1 MHAYGNGTENTYT
14 YNTLIFIPFVTR
26 ISNGTEN
33 TYNYNRQ
40 RKRLQGITHELQKLM
55 NSKNMNSK
63 LNLLQ
68 LQLFLQTRNFITDE
82 LAEEQYFD
90 IRFNEDGRYF
100 FHENGIEDPEEF
112 VRQQLMATNITKD
125 ENHPLISYRPRRNAK
140 FQINKIKLLNHRWVI
155 CDFSDGLDW
164 GELLIKM
171 TLNDDKT
178 LSFDVLD
185 QTLYVSE
192 QKP

>member
-1 MHAYGNGTENTYT
+1 MKLIKLPFLLLTGSIFMISCGDNKDEKKIVQKEEKLSIE
-14 YNTLIFIPFVTR
+14 TLQDSI
-26 ISNGTEN
+26 
-33 TYNYNRQ
+33 
-40 RKRLQGITHELQKLM
+40 RKLSEEL
-55 NSKNMNSK
+55 SDA
-63 LNLLQ
+63 
-68 LQLFLQTRNFITDE
+68 R
-82 LAEEQYFD
+82 YFD
-90 IRFNEDGRYF
+90 IQYNEDGQYF
-100 FHENGIEDPEEF
+100 FYENGIEDSEEF

-164 GELLIKM
+164 GELLLKM

-178 LSFDVLD
+178 LSFEVLD

>member
-1 MHAYGNGTENTYT
+1 MK
-14 YNTLIFIPFVTR
+14 LIKLPFLLLIGSIFM
-26 ISNGTEN
+26 ISCGDNKDEKKIVEKEEKPSIDIL
-33 TYNYNRQ
+33 Q
-40 RKRLQGITHELQKLM
+40 DSIRKLSEEL
-55 NSKNMNSK
+55 SDA
-63 LNLLQ
+63 
-68 LQLFLQTRNFITDE
+68 R
-82 LAEEQYFD
+82 YFD
-90 IRFNEDGRYF
+90 IQYNEDSQYF
-100 FHENGIEDPEEF
+100 FYENGIEDSEEF

-164 GELLIKM
+164 GELLLKI
-171 TLNDDKT
+171 TINDDKT
-178 LSFDVLD
+178 LSFEVLD

>member
-1 MHAYGNGTENTYT
+1 MKLIKLPFLLLIGSIFMISCGDNKDEKKIVEKEEKLSIE
-14 YNTLIFIPFVTR
+14 TLQDSI
-26 ISNGTEN
+26 
-33 TYNYNRQ
+33 
-40 RKRLQGITHELQKLM
+40 RKLSEEL
-55 NSKNMNSK
+55 SDA
-63 LNLLQ
+63 
-68 LQLFLQTRNFITDE
+68 R
-82 LAEEQYFD
+82 YFD
-90 IRFNEDGRYF
+90 IQYNEDSQYF
-100 FHENGIEDPEEF
+100 FYENGIEDSEEF
-112 VRQQLMATNITKD
+112 VLQQLMATNITKD

-164 GELLIKM
+164 GELLLKI

-178 LSFDVLD
+178 LSFEVLD

>member
-1 MHAYGNGTENTYT
+1 MK
-14 YNTLIFIPFVTR
+14 LIKLPFLLLTGSIFM
-26 ISNGTEN
+26 ISCGDNKDEKKIV
-33 TYNYNRQ
+33 Q
-40 RKRLQGITHELQKLM
+40 KEEKPSIEILQDSIRKLSEEL
-55 NSKNMNSK
+55 SEA
-63 LNLLQ
+63 
-68 LQLFLQTRNFITDE
+68 R
-82 LAEEQYFD
+82 YFD
-90 IRFNEDGRYF
+90 IQYNEDSQYF
-100 FHENGIEDPEEF
+100 FYENGIEDSEEF

-164 GELLIKM
+164 GELLLKI

-178 LSFDVLD
+178 LSFEVLD

>member
-1 MHAYGNGTENTYT
+1 MKLIKLPFLLLIGSMFMISCGDNKDEKKIVEKEEKLSIE
-14 YNTLIFIPFVTR
+14 TLQDSIHKL
-26 ISNGTEN
+26 SE
-33 TYNYNRQ
+33 
-40 RKRLQGITHELQKLM
+40 EL
-55 NSKNMNSK
+55 SDA
-63 LNLLQ
+63 
-68 LQLFLQTRNFITDE
+68 R
-82 LAEEQYFD
+82 YFD
-90 IRFNEDGRYF
+90 IQYNEDSQYF
-100 FHENGIEDPEEF
+100 FYENGIEDSEEF

-164 GELLIKM
+164 GELLLKI

-178 LSFDVLD
+178 LSFEVLD

>member
-1 MHAYGNGTENTYT
+1 MK
-14 YNTLIFIPFVTR
+14 LIKLPFLLLIGSIFM
-26 ISNGTEN
+26 ISCGDNKDEKKIIEKEEKPSIDIL
-33 TYNYNRQ
+33 Q
-40 RKRLQGITHELQKLM
+40 DSIRKLSEEL
-55 NSKNMNSK
+55 SDA
-63 LNLLQ
+63 
-68 LQLFLQTRNFITDE
+68 R
-82 LAEEQYFD
+82 YFD
-90 IRFNEDGRYF
+90 IQYNEDSQYF
-100 FHENGIEDPEEF
+100 FYENGIEDSEEF

-164 GELLIKM
+164 GELLLKI

-178 LSFDVLD
+178 LSFEVLD

>member
-1 MHAYGNGTENTYT
+1 MKLIKLPFLLLTGSIFMISCGDNKDEKKIVQKEEKLSIE
-14 YNTLIFIPFVTR
+14 TLQDSI
-26 ISNGTEN
+26 
-33 TYNYNRQ
+33 
-40 RKRLQGITHELQKLM
+40 RKLSEEL
-55 NSKNMNSK
+55 SDA
-63 LNLLQ
+63 
-68 LQLFLQTRNFITDE
+68 R
-82 LAEEQYFD
+82 YFD
-90 IRFNEDGRYF
+90 IQYNEDSQYF
-100 FHENGIEDPEEF
+100 FYENGIEDSEEF

-164 GELLIKM
+164 GELLLKM
-171 TLNDDKT
+171 TLSDDKT
-178 LSFDVLD
+178 LSFEVLD

>member
-1 MHAYGNGTENTYT
+1 M
-14 YNTLIFIPFVTR
+14 FM
-26 ISNGTEN
+26 ISCGDNKDEKKIVEKEEKPSIEIL
-33 TYNYNRQ
+33 Q
-40 RKRLQGITHELQKLM
+40 DSIRKLSEEL
-55 NSKNMNSK
+55 SDA
-63 LNLLQ
+63 
-68 LQLFLQTRNFITDE
+68 R
-82 LAEEQYFD
+82 YFD
-90 IRFNEDGRYF
+90 IQYNEDSQYF
-100 FHENGIEDPEEF
+100 FYENGIEDSEEF

-164 GELLIKM
+164 GELLLKI

-178 LSFDVLD
+178 LSFEVLD

>member
-1 MHAYGNGTENTYT
+1 MK
-14 YNTLIFIPFVTR
+14 LIKLPFLLLIGSIFM
-26 ISNGTEN
+26 ISCGDNKDEKKIV
-33 TYNYNRQ
+33 Q
-40 RKRLQGITHELQKLM
+40 KEEKPSIEILQDSIRKLSEEL
-55 NSKNMNSK
+55 SDA
-63 LNLLQ
+63 
-68 LQLFLQTRNFITDE
+68 R
-82 LAEEQYFD
+82 YFD
-90 IRFNEDGRYF
+90 IQYNEDSQYF
-100 FHENGIEDPEEF
+100 FYENGIEDSEEF

-164 GELLIKM
+164 GELLLKI

-178 LSFDVLD
+178 LSFEVLD

>member
-1 MHAYGNGTENTYT
+1 MK
-14 YNTLIFIPFVTR
+14 LIKLPFLLLIGSIFM
-26 ISNGTEN
+26 ISCGDNKDEKKIVEKEEKLSIEIL
-33 TYNYNRQ
+33 Q
-40 RKRLQGITHELQKLM
+40 DSIRKLSEEL
-55 NSKNMNSK
+55 SDA
-63 LNLLQ
+63 
-68 LQLFLQTRNFITDE
+68 R
-82 LAEEQYFD
+82 YFD
-90 IRFNEDGRYF
+90 IQYNEDSQYF
-100 FHENGIEDPEEF
+100 FYENGIEDSEEF

-164 GELLIKM
+164 GELLLKM

-178 LSFDVLD
+178 LSFEVLD

>member
-1 MHAYGNGTENTYT
+1 MKLIKLPFLLLIGSIFMISCGDNKDEEKIVEKEEKLSIE
-14 YNTLIFIPFVTR
+14 TLQDSI
-26 ISNGTEN
+26 
-33 TYNYNRQ
+33 
-40 RKRLQGITHELQKLM
+40 RKLSEEL
-55 NSKNMNSK
+55 SDA
-63 LNLLQ
+63 
-68 LQLFLQTRNFITDE
+68 R
-82 LAEEQYFD
+82 YFD
-90 IRFNEDGRYF
+90 IQYNEDSQYF
-100 FHENGIEDPEEF
+100 FYENGIEDSEEF

-164 GELLIKM
+164 GELLLKI

-178 LSFDVLD
+178 LSFEVLD

>member
-1 MHAYGNGTENTYT
+1 MK
-14 YNTLIFIPFVTR
+14 LIKLPFLLLIGSIFM
-26 ISNGTEN
+26 ISCGDNEDEKKIVEKEEKPSIDIL
-33 TYNYNRQ
+33 Q
-40 RKRLQGITHELQKLM
+40 DSIRKLSEEL
-55 NSKNMNSK
+55 SDA
-63 LNLLQ
+63 
-68 LQLFLQTRNFITDE
+68 R
-82 LAEEQYFD
+82 YFD
-90 IRFNEDGRYF
+90 IQYNEDSQYF
-100 FHENGIEDPEEF
+100 FYENGIEDSEEF

-164 GELLIKM
+164 GELLLKI

-178 LSFDVLD
+178 LSFEVLD

>member
-1 MHAYGNGTENTYT
+1 MK
-14 YNTLIFIPFVTR
+14 LIKLPFLLLIGSIFM
-26 ISNGTEN
+26 ISCGDNKDEKKIVEKEEKPSIEIL
-33 TYNYNRQ
+33 Q
-40 RKRLQGITHELQKLM
+40 DSIRKLSEEL
-55 NSKNMNSK
+55 SDA
-63 LNLLQ
+63 
-68 LQLFLQTRNFITDE
+68 R
-82 LAEEQYFD
+82 YFD
-90 IRFNEDGRYF
+90 IQYNEDSQYF
-100 FHENGIEDPEEF
+100 FYENGIEDLEEF

-164 GELLIKM
+164 GELLLKI

-178 LSFDVLD
+178 LSFEVLD

>member
-1 MHAYGNGTENTYT
+1 MMKLIKLPFLLLTGSIFMISCGDNKDEKKIVQKEEKLSIE
-14 YNTLIFIPFVTR
+14 TLQDSI
-26 ISNGTEN
+26 
-33 TYNYNRQ
+33 
-40 RKRLQGITHELQKLM
+40 RKLSEEL
-55 NSKNMNSK
+55 SDA
-63 LNLLQ
+63 
-68 LQLFLQTRNFITDE
+68 R
-82 LAEEQYFD
+82 YFD
-90 IRFNEDGRYF
+90 IQYNEDSQYF
-100 FHENGIEDPEEF
+100 FYENGIEDSEEF

-164 GELLIKM
+164 GELLLKI

-178 LSFDVLD
+178 LSFEVLD

>member
-1 MHAYGNGTENTYT
+1 MK
-14 YNTLIFIPFVTR
+14 LIKLPFLLLTGSIFM
-26 ISNGTEN
+26 ISCGDNKDEKKIVEKEEKPSIEIL
-33 TYNYNRQ
+33 Q
-40 RKRLQGITHELQKLM
+40 DSIRKLSEEL
-55 NSKNMNSK
+55 SEA
-63 LNLLQ
+63 
-68 LQLFLQTRNFITDE
+68 R
-82 LAEEQYFD
+82 YFD
-90 IRFNEDGRYF
+90 IQYNEDSQYF
-100 FHENGIEDPEEF
+100 FYENGIEDSEEF

-164 GELLIKM
+164 GELLLKI

-178 LSFDVLD
+178 LSFEVLD